1 MNQKVCMEIVQIA
14 TKIHAKLIGWF
25 KNKKEDL

>member
-1 MNQKVCMEIVQIA
+1 MEIVQIA